1 MAGCKGQIGVPLVNA
16 ICEVVGKDN
25 VIAADISDKKVALPC
40 RYEQLDVTDFKRYD
54 EIIAEHKVDY
64 IVHLASILSALGE
77 RFPDRATSVNVTG
90 TINALNIARDR
101 KCRIYIPSTIAVFG
115 GNHFPKDQT
124 PVDTVLQPE
133 TIYGITKVFGE
144 NIGTYYHR
152 KFGVDFRSIRY
163 PGVIS
168 SEKYDFN
175 GTTDYSTENFFSALE
190 KGQYKCW
197 LGPKTALPMI
207 YIDDCINATI

>member
-1 MAGCKGQIGVPLVNA
+1 VNA

-115 GNHFPKDQT
+115 GNHFPKD
-124 PVDTVLQPE
+124 
-133 TIYGITKVFGE
+133 
-144 NIGTYYHR
+144 
-152 KFGVDFRSIRY
+152 
-163 PGVIS
+163 
-168 SEKYDFN
+168 
-175 GTTDYSTENFFSALE
+175 
-190 KGQYKCW
+190 
-197 LGPKTALPMI
+197 
-207 YIDDCINATI
+207 